1 MRKLILKMSI
11 SVDGFVGGPN
21 GEIDWIFRST
31 DGAAAAWI
39 IERLWQAGVHIM
51 GSRTFQD
58 MAAYWPTSTEPF
70 AAPMNEVPK
79 VVFSRTGALAPAG
92 TGTTTAL
99 RDARSA
105 AGTDPA
111 GATAALS
118 GEASSWTQARVA
130 RGDLAAEIANLKKE
144 PGKDILAHGG
154 ARFAQGLVG
163 LGLVTS
169 TTSWSTPWRWGAGWL
184 CSPHGGV
191 RGRSSAF
198 VCLRRAPRAHRRS
211 AAEARA
217 LSTARAIGT
226 ACEPPARLR
235 RHPDGPFDD
244 EIE

>member
-163 LGLVTS
+163 LGLVDEYHLVVHPVALGRGLALFS
-169 TTSWSTPWRWGAGWL
+169 PWGGARPL
-184 CSPHGGV
+184 ECFCMPQTCASCSPSVCGGSEGV
-191 RGRSSAF
+191 VDGTSHRD
-198 VCLRRAPRAHRRS
+198 CL
-211 AAEARA
+211 
-217 LSTARAIGT
+217 
-226 ACEPPARLR
+226 
-235 RHPDGPFDD
+235 
-244 EIE
+244 